1 MSIFEFKV
9 LFIYLLLPRIN
20 DSPTHYV
27 QWDCLNILAELYIK
41 ELWSGAKNC
50 ELLVLLLR
58 GCTCIDVEVNV
69 SNVGKKTAFNIQ
81 YTTTTQCEHSTTVSL
96 NIRLNNTEIKYN
108 VLGRIH
114 AEQETTDSVGLEME
128 IEPH

>member
-1 MSIFEFKV
+1 MV
-9 LFIYLLLPRIN
+9 W
-20 DSPTHYV
+20 
-27 QWDCLNILAELYIK
+27 Q
-41 ELWSGAKNC
+41 SGAKNC
-50 ELLVLLLR
+50 ERLVLLLR
-58 GCTCIDVEVNV
+58 RCTCIDGELNV

-81 YTTTTQCEHSTTVSL
+81 YTRTTQCEHSTTVSL

-114 AEQETTDSVGLEME
+114 AEQETTTDSVCADGLEME